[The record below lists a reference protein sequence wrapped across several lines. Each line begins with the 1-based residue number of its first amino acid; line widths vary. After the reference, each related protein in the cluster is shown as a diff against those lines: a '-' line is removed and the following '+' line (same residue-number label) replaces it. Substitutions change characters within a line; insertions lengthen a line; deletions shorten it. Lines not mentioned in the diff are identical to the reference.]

1 MFDSNNNNNDETT
14 PNMALKGIKVVELVG
29 LAPAPFCGMIL
40 SDFGAKVI
48 RVDRV
53 KRGMEAS
60 EACSRGKQSIALD
73 LKQEDG
79 KEILK
84 KLCTTADVLIEP
96 FRPGVMENLGLG
108 PKDLMARNQRL
119 IYTRMSGFGQTG
131 PLSKAAGHDINYV
144 ATSGVL
150 SMLGLKEPGKPSPPA
165 NLLADYAGGGLTGA
179 FGILAAIIERE
190 KSGKGQVI
198 DANLVEGTSY
208 VSSSVF
214 LTRLPEKAM
223 SQIIWP
229 AKEKRGQNLLDGGAP
244 FYQTYRTKDNKFM
257 AVGSLEPQFY
267 SAFMTGMGLDE
278 SKYNPMDYE
287 SWPQFEK
294 DFQDIF
300 ITKTQEE
307 WTAIF
312 TPLDCCVTPVV
323 DVDSAWQ
330 YPHNKERGS
339 FLPNKTPRPAP
350 LLERTP
356 GIPDLTEPRFGQHTQ
371 EVLEE
376 LGYSMQ
382 DIKSLV
388 SKKAIVVDEGKGVT
402 SSKL

>member
-1 MFDSNNNNNDETT
+1 
-14 PNMALKGIKVVELVG
+14 MALKGIKVIELVG

-53 KRGMEAS
+53 RRGMEAT
-60 EACSRGKQSIALD
+60 EPHSRGKQSIALD
-73 LKQEDG
+73 LKQEEGRD
-79 KEILK
+79 ILK

-96 FRPGVMENLGLG
+96 FRPGVMEKLGLG
-108 PKDLMARNQRL
+108 PSDLMVHNQKL
-119 IYTRMSGFGQTG
+119 IYTRMSGFGQVG
-131 PLSKAAGHDINYV
+131 PMSKAAGHDINYV

-150 SMLGLKEPGKPSPPA
+150 SCLGLKEPQGKPAPPA

-179 FGILAAIIERE
+179 FGILAAIIERN

-198 DANLVEGTSY
+198 DANLVEGTAY
-208 VSSSVF
+208 VSSAVYM
-214 LTRLPEKAM
+214 TRLPEKII
-223 SQIIWP
+223 SQVAWP
-229 AKEKRGQNLLDGGAP
+229 AKDKRGENLLDGGAP

-267 SAFMTGMGLDE
+267 SAFMKGMELNE
-278 SKYNPMDYE
+278 SNYNPMDYD
-287 SWPQFEK
+287 SWPAFEK
-294 DFQDIF
+294 EFQDIF
-300 ITKTQEE
+300 LTKTQDE

-323 DVDSAWQ
+323 DIDKAWDFA
-330 YPHNKERGS
+330 HNKERGS

-371 EVLEE
+371 EVLQE
-376 LGYSMQ
+376 LGYKEEE
-382 DIKSLV
+382 IKSLLK
-388 SKKAIVVDEGKGVT
+388 KKAIVVDEDKGLAPY
-402 SSKL
+402 SKL